1 MGNSIS
7 SKKKNEENENK
18 SIKKLKTKYNENII
32 KDTNYKELNFPE
44 EKKDGKRKKINI
56 KKYKLSFNLNI
67 YLEENAF
74 RKKSNYLSLPL
85 STIRGM
91 VNNIIYN
98 NFSFIDA
105 NGKSVNLKEENNLTV
120 SEVINDCNKINLKI
134 AKAKNMKKILEI
146 KDDIITKDTTIEIKD
161 ENENNSNY
169 EDIPIEQK
177 KKKMKIKDLE
187 KEEDINDLFLDNK
200 EKTKEESDSSENK
213 RVKKKKKKKKK
224 KE

>member
-1 MGNSIS
+1 MGNEIS

-32 KDTNYKELNFPE
+32 KDTDYKELNFPE
-44 EKKDGKRKKINI
+44 EKKDGKQKKINI

-134 AKAKNMKKILEI
+134 AEAKNMKKILEI

-200 EKTKEESDSSENK
+200 KKKKKKKK
-213 RVKKKKKKKKK
+213 RKKRKKKKKKKKKK